1 MAFPRPIRKES
12 LYEIEQGIGEAYQ
25 LNSVFLMPEY
35 PQETFY
41 EEYFRE
47 AVKEASRVGV
57 VSKGFF
63 EDYTYRIEGRE
74 ITISLPFGEG
84 GLSLLEK
91 GKISEILERILKN
104 EFGLEFSVRIRQSKS
119 SAEVNQEYA
128 AEKKKQLE
136 ELMKG
141 GFAFSEAKA
150 EKPVL
155 RQRKKSRTFPAE
167 RWSKGKDSR

>member
-1 MAFPRPIRKES
+1 MEEKNFYALFRRFQPTEEQRAILDQGKVLSRKIDEKNRVVVFTMAFPRPIRKES

-63 EDYTYRIEGRE
+63 EDYTYRIEADE
-74 ITISLPFGEG
+74 AYFAAMDIGERNTV
-84 GLSLLEK
+84 K
-91 GKISEILERILKN
+91 EILYFEETESGGYRIV
-104 EFGLEFSVRIRQSKS
+104 GADYS
-119 SAEVNQEYA
+119 
-128 AEKKKQLE
+128 
-136 ELMKG
+136 
-141 GFAFSEAKA
+141 
-150 EKPVL
+150 
-155 RQRKKSRTFPAE
+155 
-167 RWSKGKDSR
+167 D

>member
-1 MAFPRPIRKES
+1 MKTVAGKEVSPGKRQENMEEKNFYALFRRFQPTEEQRAILDQGKVLSRKIDEKNRVVVFTMAFPRPIRKES

-63 EDYTYRIEGRE
+63 EDYTYKIEGRE
-74 ITISLPFGEG
+74 ITASLSFGEG
-84 GLSLLEK
+84 G
-91 GKISEILERILKN
+91 
-104 EFGLEFSVRIRQSKS
+104 
-119 SAEVNQEYA
+119 
-128 AEKKKQLE
+128 
-136 ELMKG
+136 
-141 GFAFSEAKA
+141 
-150 EKPVL
+150 
-155 RQRKKSRTFPAE
+155 
-167 RWSKGKDSR
+167 

>member
-1 MAFPRPIRKES
+1 MEEKNFYALFRRFQPTEEQRAILDQGKVLSRKIDEKNRVVVFTMAFPRPIRKES

-74 ITISLPFGEG
+74 ITVSLPFGEG

-91 GKISEILERILKN
+91 GRISEILERILKN

-119 SAEVNQEYA
+119 SAEVNQE
-128 AEKKKQLE
+128 
-136 ELMKG
+136 
-141 GFAFSEAKA
+141 
-150 EKPVL
+150 
-155 RQRKKSRTFPAE
+155 
-167 RWSKGKDSR
+167 